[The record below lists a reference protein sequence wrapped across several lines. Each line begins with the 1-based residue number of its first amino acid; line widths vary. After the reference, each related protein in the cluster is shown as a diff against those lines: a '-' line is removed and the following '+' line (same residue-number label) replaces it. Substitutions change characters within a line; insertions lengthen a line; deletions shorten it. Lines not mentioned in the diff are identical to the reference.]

1 MIKSK
6 KLVILPQHQYGGS
19 KRGRPGKSAFSS
31 MMTLAPG
38 VALSSKSL
46 YSQINTGKKVAEDEE
61 LVESDD
67 EGEDLVK
74 NPPKVIG
81 QGARVVI
88 KKKPTDQ

>member
-1 MIKSK
+1 
-6 KLVILPQHQYGGS
+6 
-19 KRGRPGKSAFSS
+19 

-46 YSQINTGKKVAEDEE
+46 YSQINAGKKVAEDEE

-67 EGEDLVK
+67 EGEDFVK

>member
-6 KLVILPQHQYGGS
+6 KLVILPQHQMGGN
-19 KRGRPGKSAFSS
+19 KRGRPGKSSFSH

-38 VALSSKSL
+38 VSLSSKSI
-46 YSQINTGKKVAEDEE
+46 YSQINTTTKATVDEE

-67 EGEDLVK
+67 EGEDFVK
-74 NPPKVIG
+74 NPPKVLG

-88 KKKPTDQ
+88 KKKPAD